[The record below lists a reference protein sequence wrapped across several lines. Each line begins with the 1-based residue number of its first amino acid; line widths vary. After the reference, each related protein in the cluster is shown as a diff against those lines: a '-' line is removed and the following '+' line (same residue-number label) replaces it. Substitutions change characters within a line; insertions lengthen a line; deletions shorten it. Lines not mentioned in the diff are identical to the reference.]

1 MEQSQVL
8 SDLNAPPWAEEPR
21 QRLTVGVPEP
31 APSDHPVGY
40 ATVVHVGQHSRL
52 SPERVVVHRPCD
64 VNDDLFAQGLIEL
77 AGPLADGS
85 GAMSVVRSDSVDEVR
100 GWFEAD
106 PWTVHDV
113 LPVRDVQEWT
123 IFLDGR
129 TTPNP

>member
-1 MEQSQVL
+1 MIVVWMEPGSGWDASVG
-8 SDLNAPPWAEEPR
+8 SR
-21 QRLTVGVPEP
+21 GQRLWDEH
-31 APSDHPVGY
+31 A
-40 ATVVHVGQHSRL
+40 AFM
-52 SPERVVVHRPCD
+52 
-64 VNDDLFAQGLIEL
+64 DDLFACGLIEL

-85 GAMSVVRSDSVDEVR
+85 GALSVVRSESVDEVR

-129 TTPNP
+129 EEPLRPGGSG

>member
-1 MEQSQVL
+1 M
-8 SDLNAPPWAEEPR
+8 
-21 QRLTVGVPEP
+21 
-31 APSDHPVGY
+31 
-40 ATVVHVGQHSRL
+40 
-52 SPERVVVHRPCD
+52 
-64 VNDDLFAQGLIEL
+64 DDLFARGLIEL

-85 GAMSVVRSDSVDEVR
+85 GALSVVRSDSVDEVR
-100 GWFEAD
+100 AWFEAD